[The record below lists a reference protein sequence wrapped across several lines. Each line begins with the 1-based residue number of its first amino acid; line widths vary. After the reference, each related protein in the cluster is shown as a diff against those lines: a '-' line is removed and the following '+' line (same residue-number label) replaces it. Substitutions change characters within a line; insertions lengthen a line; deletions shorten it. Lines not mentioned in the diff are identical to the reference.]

1 MNVSFCR
8 HTRGKGTTWV
18 SKIYVGNQE
27 GAEKNVAN
35 LARKG
40 EEENRVQT

>member
-1 MNVSFCR
+1 M
-8 HTRGKGTTWV
+8 GI
-18 SKIYVGNQE
+18 KIYVGNQE
-27 GAEKNVAN
+27 GAKKNMAN